1 MKKQPSFPSYKCSPD
16 DWISNMQNLE
26 VTNLN
31 EGRIRACEVMSL
43 ALDPTTS
50 VYQ

>member
-1 MKKQPSFPSYKCSPD
+1 MKKQPSFPPYKCSPD
-16 DWISNMQNLE
+16 DWISKMQNLE

-31 EGRIRACEVMSL
+31 GRRIWACEVMSL
-43 ALDPTTS
+43 ALDLTTS